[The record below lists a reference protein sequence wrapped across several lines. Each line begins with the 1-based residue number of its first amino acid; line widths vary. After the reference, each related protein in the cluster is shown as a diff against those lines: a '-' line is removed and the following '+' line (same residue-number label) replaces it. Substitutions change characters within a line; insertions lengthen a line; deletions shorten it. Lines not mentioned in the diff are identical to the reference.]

1 MLPYAFYKII
11 HLFGLGMAV
20 TGLGGLAFAGAD
32 GLEKESSKTWKLA
45 SLFHGI
51 GLFLVLLG
59 GMGMIKG
66 NFGAGWVH
74 GKFALWFLF
83 GAAMMVPRRKPAL
96 AKPLFF
102 ALPVLVAL
110 GAWLGGMQPGA

>member
-11 HLFGLGMAV
+11 HLFGLGMSV

-32 GLEKESSKTWKLA
+32 GVDKESSKTWKLA
-45 SLFHGI
+45 SILHGV

-74 GKFALWFLF
+74 GKFTLWFLF
-83 GAAMMVPRRKPAL
+83 GAAMMIPRRKPAL
-96 AKPLFF
+96 AKPLFLS
-102 ALPVLVAL
+102 LPVLVAV